1 MNRREIPM
9 KTRNELY
16 NGEGAELLRFITTY
30 HTLLYEQVLRLFPKN
45 RDSIKSLITSL
56 VKQGRIIHD
65 KENDLLCDTAESAS
79 NPDYGMI
86 AAFWVI
92 LDFKK
97 AVVYH
102 TSGDFP
108 IKLNFF
114 SKDEWYEILYIP
126 LEQEYLINHVMESQ
140 SADQVKRL
148 VVLENEGQA
157 RKVTIDNVVFLYSP
171 VVLIKV
177 TGSSAPELQNTF
189 AVPSSTSK
197 LQVIE
202 ISFPAS
208 RFIEVP
214 PKRYSVL
221 EKFL

>member
-1 MNRREIPM
+1 M

-30 HTLLYEQVLRLFPKN
+30 HTLLYEQVLRLF
-45 RDSIKSLITSL
+45 LITSL

-86 AAFWVI
+86 AAFWVL

-157 RKVTIDNVVFLYSP
+157 RKVSIDNVVAFCLVDTTIG
-171 VVLIKV
+171 VVSYYTK
-177 TGSSAPELQNTF
+177 
-189 AVPSSTSK
+189 K
-197 LQVIE
+197 
-202 ISFPAS
+202 
-208 RFIEVP
+208 
-214 PKRYSVL
+214 
-221 EKFL
+221 

>member
-1 MNRREIPM
+1 M

-30 HTLLYEQVLRLFPKN
+30 HTLLYEQALRLFPKN

-65 KENDLLCDTAESAS
+65 KENDLLCDTSESAS

-86 AAFWVI
+86 AAFWVL

-157 RKVTIDNVVFLYSP
+157 RKITIDNVVAFCLVDTTSG
-171 VVLIKV
+171 VVSYYTK
-177 TGSSAPELQNTF
+177 
-189 AVPSSTSK
+189 K
-197 LQVIE
+197 
-202 ISFPAS
+202 
-208 RFIEVP
+208 
-214 PKRYSVL
+214 
-221 EKFL
+221 

>member
-1 MNRREIPM
+1 M

-16 NGEGAELLRFITTY
+16 NGEGAELLRFVTTY

-65 KENDLLCDTAESAS
+65 KEKGLLCDTAESAA

-86 AAFWVI
+86 ASFWVL

-102 TSGDFP
+102 TNGDFP

-126 LEQEYLINHVMESQ
+126 LEQEYLVNHVMESQ
-140 SADQVKRL
+140 AADQVKRL
-148 VVLENEGQA
+148 VVLENEKQA
-157 RKVTIDNVVFLYSP
+157 GKITIGNVAAFCLVDSSSG
-171 VVLIKV
+171 VVSYYTK
-177 TGSSAPELQNTF
+177 
-189 AVPSSTSK
+189 K
-197 LQVIE
+197 
-202 ISFPAS
+202 
-208 RFIEVP
+208 
-214 PKRYSVL
+214 
-221 EKFL
+221 

>member
-1 MNRREIPM
+1 M

-16 NGEGAELLRFITTY
+16 NGEGAELLRFVTTY

-65 KENDLLCDTAESAS
+65 KEKDLLCDTAESAA

-86 AAFWVI
+86 ASFWVL

-97 AVVYH
+97 SVVYH
-102 TSGDFP
+102 TNGDFP

-126 LEQEYLINHVMESQ
+126 LEQEYLVNHVMESQ
-140 SADQVKRL
+140 AADQVKRL
-148 VVLENEGQA
+148 VVLENEKQA
-157 RKVTIDNVVFLYSP
+157 GKITIGNVAAFCLVDSSSG
-171 VVLIKV
+171 VVSYYTK
-177 TGSSAPELQNTF
+177 
-189 AVPSSTSK
+189 K
-197 LQVIE
+197 
-202 ISFPAS
+202 
-208 RFIEVP
+208 
-214 PKRYSVL
+214 
-221 EKFL
+221 

>member
-1 MNRREIPM
+1 M
-9 KTRNELY
+9 KTRNEIY

-65 KENDLLCDTAESAS
+65 AEKDLLCDTAESAA

-86 AAFWVI
+86 ASFWVL

-102 TSGDFP
+102 TNGDFP

-114 SKDEWYEILYIP
+114 SKDEWYEILYVP
-126 LEQEYLINHVMESQ
+126 LEQEYLINHVMEPQ
-140 SADQVKRL
+140 AADQVKRL
-148 VVLENEGQA
+148 VVLENERQA
-157 RKVTIDNVVFLYSP
+157 GKITIDNIVAFCLVDSSNGVVSYYT
-171 VVLIKV
+171 K
-177 TGSSAPELQNTF
+177 
-189 AVPSSTSK
+189 K
-197 LQVIE
+197 
-202 ISFPAS
+202 
-208 RFIEVP
+208 
-214 PKRYSVL
+214 
-221 EKFL
+221 

>member
-1 MNRREIPM
+1 M

-16 NGEGAELLRFITTY
+16 TGEGAELLRFVTTY

-65 KENDLLCDTAESAS
+65 KEKDLLCDTAESAN

-86 AAFWVI
+86 ASFWVL

-102 TSGDFP
+102 TNGDFP

-126 LEQEYLINHVMESQ
+126 LEQEYLVNHVMESQ
-140 SADQVKRL
+140 AADQVKRL
-148 VVLENEGQA
+148 VVLENEKQA
-157 RKVTIDNVVFLYSP
+157 GKITIGNVAAFCLVDSSSG
-171 VVLIKV
+171 VVSYYTK
-177 TGSSAPELQNTF
+177 
-189 AVPSSTSK
+189 K
-197 LQVIE
+197 
-202 ISFPAS
+202 
-208 RFIEVP
+208 
-214 PKRYSVL
+214 
-221 EKFL
+221 

>member
-1 MNRREIPM
+1 M

-16 NGEGAELLRFITTY
+16 NGEGAELLRFVTTY

-65 KENDLLCDTAESAS
+65 KEKGVLCDTAESAA

-86 AAFWVI
+86 ASFWVL

-102 TSGDFP
+102 TNGDFP

-126 LEQEYLINHVMESQ
+126 LEQEYLVNHVMESQ
-140 SADQVKRL
+140 AADQVKRL
-148 VVLENEGQA
+148 VVLENEKQA
-157 RKVTIDNVVFLYSP
+157 GKITIGNVAAFCLVDSSSG
-171 VVLIKV
+171 VVSYYTK
-177 TGSSAPELQNTF
+177 
-189 AVPSSTSK
+189 K
-197 LQVIE
+197 
-202 ISFPAS
+202 
-208 RFIEVP
+208 
-214 PKRYSVL
+214 
-221 EKFL
+221 

>member
-1 MNRREIPM
+1 M

-16 NGEGAELLRFITTY
+16 NGEGAELLRFVTTY

-65 KENDLLCDTAESAS
+65 KEKGLLCDTAESAA

-86 AAFWVI
+86 ASFWVL

-102 TSGDFP
+102 TNGDFP

-126 LEQEYLINHVMESQ
+126 LEQEYLVNHVMESQ
-140 SADQVKRL
+140 AADQVKRL
-148 VVLENEGQA
+148 VVLENEKHAG
-157 RKVTIDNVVFLYSP
+157 KITIGNVAAFCLVDSSSG
-171 VVLIKV
+171 VVSYYTK
-177 TGSSAPELQNTF
+177 
-189 AVPSSTSK
+189 K
-197 LQVIE
+197 
-202 ISFPAS
+202 
-208 RFIEVP
+208 
-214 PKRYSVL
+214 
-221 EKFL
+221 

>member
-1 MNRREIPM
+1 M

-16 NGEGAELLRFITTY
+16 NGEGSELLRFVTTY

-65 KENDLLCDTAESAS
+65 KEKGLLCDTAESAA

-86 AAFWVI
+86 ASFWVL

-102 TSGDFP
+102 TNGDFP

-126 LEQEYLINHVMESQ
+126 LEQEYLVNHVMESQ
-140 SADQVKRL
+140 AADQVKRL
-148 VVLENEGQA
+148 VVLENEKQA
-157 RKVTIDNVVFLYSP
+157 GKITIGNVAAFCLVDSSSG
-171 VVLIKV
+171 VVSYYTK
-177 TGSSAPELQNTF
+177 
-189 AVPSSTSK
+189 K
-197 LQVIE
+197 
-202 ISFPAS
+202 
-208 RFIEVP
+208 
-214 PKRYSVL
+214 
-221 EKFL
+221 